1 MSRALNQDIS
11 IGENLRILRRRSGM
25 SQEQAAAQLQIRGI
39 NISREIIS
47 QMERGTHN
55 IQISVLLALRD
66 LYHADIAEFF
76 SGL

>member
-55 IQISVLLALRD
+55 IQISVLRALRD